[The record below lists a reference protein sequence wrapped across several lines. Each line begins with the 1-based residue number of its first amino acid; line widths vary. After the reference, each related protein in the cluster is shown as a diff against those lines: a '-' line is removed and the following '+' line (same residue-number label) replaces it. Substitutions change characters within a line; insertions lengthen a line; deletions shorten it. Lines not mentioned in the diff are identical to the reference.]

1 MLRLFKKLKL
11 SGNCYFNH
19 LFEEA
24 ATIYV
29 VLVHDGVE
37 HHLKYTNTTALYSH
51 KGNQIRVC
59 QIEEDIMQKVK
70 PHMKAALVLMDT
82 NSGKNTDPC

>member
-1 MLRLFKKLKL
+1 MFKKLKL
-11 SGNCYFNH
+11 SGNCDFNH

-37 HHLKYTNTTALYSH
+37 HHLKYTTALYSH
-51 KGNQIRVC
+51 NGNQIRVG
-59 QIEEDIMQKVK
+59 QIEEDIINKITMYDV
-70 PHMKAALVLMDT
+70 ANITET
-82 NSGKNTDPC
+82 NGTFPIQLSEVTFSKH